1 MVPNKPDISIECLFL
16 GNELLIGRTTNT
28 NLVWLGKEISRRGLE
43 IFRTTTCRDRE
54 FEIIIT
60 IKEILSRKPKFL
72 IITGGLGPTFD
83 DIQLECLA
91 KAINEPLLQMEEA
104 LLHIKSKYEKF
115 GLLLTEERK
124 KMALLP
130 KGAKP
135 LSNSVGTAPG
145 SLYNYMG
152 STHIISL
159 PGVPKEMKAIMND
172 HIFKIM
178 EGEVAKLG
186 LKMFELGFD
195 LLNVP
200 ESSLAPLLSVYTK
213 KYPQLTF
220 KSHPLGEEGKSKI
233 SLHVYTISKTQEI
246 LNEAIMKLKKQV
258 VEEFP
263 DAQTTEI
270 QPVLFN

>member
-1 MVPNKPDISIECLFL
+1 MISNIPNLSIECLFL
-16 GNELLIGRTTNT
+16 GNELLIGRTINT

-43 IFRTTTCRDRE
+43 IFRTTTCRDKE
-54 FEIIIT
+54 IEIIT
-60 IKEILSRKPKFL
+60 AIKEILSRKPKFL

-91 KAINEPLLQMEEA
+91 KAIDEPLIQLEEA
-104 LLHIKSKYEKF
+104 LIQIEAKYTKF

-124 KMALLP
+124 KMALFP

-135 LSNSVGTAPG
+135 LPNSIGTAPG
-145 SLYNYMG
+145 SLYNYMD

-172 HIFKIM
+172 HIFKMM
-178 EGEVAKLG
+178 EKEVAELG
-186 LKMFELGFD
+186 LKMFELGFE

-200 ESSLAPLLSVYTK
+200 ESSLAPLLLVFTK
-213 KYPQLTF
+213 KYPELKF

-233 SLHVYTISKTQEI
+233 SIHVYTISETSEV
-246 LNEAIMKLKKQV
+246 LNEAIENLRNQIIVK
-258 VEEFP
+258 FP
-263 DAQTTEI
+263 KSQTTEI
-270 QPVLFN
+270 QSVLFK